1 MTNNYANNQNQN
13 PVQGKIV
20 FGTNTITNG
29 PEIHM
34 SQAPAQPQAQV
45 QQPNFSAV
53 QQPQAQ
59 IQPVMQQPVQQTQP
73 SFGGFGTVNQVQQPV
88 QSSSYTNE
96 ELEQMQK
103 NSSAMAEEAGFSY
116 PQTQPVQQPV
126 QQAQPNFGTA
136 QQQMQPQYQSMAQAQ
151 QPQQNFGS
159 YQQPQSQAYNY
170 NGYAQPQE
178 AAQNG
183 VGYDENRH
191 ELKAFPVKLFP
202 KITQKGRA
210 LEFLMKGI
218 NLTNY
223 DPQGNRVSCEFKWNM
238 NFWTFDQN
246 NRQMDYIPCY
256 GDMSHLAALAMAIQ
270 NGSIFGLTE
279 DYRQRLATAQADP
292 NNRSNYT
299 APIWENLGGTTKEGT
314 FKLNG
319 NPLQNVGVIYTNV
332 SLLPSNEPN
341 CWVLQGTFGPGEYQ
355 RNGAI
360 FRKKGSTPFKTITI
374 KLNYFDLCAFAA
386 NVLALFNANVV
397 SLVSMR
403 VNKKEGV

>member
-1 MTNNYANNQNQN
+1 MTNNYANNQQN

-34 SQAPAQPQAQV
+34 SQAPAQSQAQA
-45 QQPNFSAV
+45 QQPNFGAV
-53 QQPQAQ
+53 QQPQ
-59 IQPVMQQPVQQTQP
+59 VQTQP
-73 SFGGFGTVNQVQQPV
+73 SFGGFGAVNQVQPPV
-88 QSSSYTNE
+88 QNSSYTNE

-116 PQTQPVQQPV
+116 PQNQPV

-136 QQQMQPQYQSMAQAQ
+136 QQQMQSQYQSMAQVQ
-151 QPQQNFGS
+151 QVQPPFGG

-170 NGYAQPQE
+170 NGYVQPQVAVE
-178 AAQNG
+178 NG
-183 VGYDENRH
+183 IGYDENRH

-386 NVLALFNANVV
+386 NVLALFNANIS
-397 SLVSMR
+397 SLVNMR

>member
-34 SQAPAQPQAQV
+34 SQAPAQSQAQA
-45 QQPNFSAV
+45 QQPNFGAV
-53 QQPQAQ
+53 QQPRVQT
-59 IQPVMQQPVQQTQP
+59 QPVAQQPAQSAQP
-73 SFGGFGTVNQVQQPV
+73 SFGGFGAVNQVQPPV
-88 QSSSYTNE
+88 QNSSYTNE

-116 PQTQPVQQPV
+116 PQNQPV
-126 QQAQPNFGTA
+126 QQAQSNFGTA
-136 QQQMQPQYQSMAQAQ
+136 QQQMQPQYQSMAQVQ
-151 QPQQNFGS
+151 QVQPSFGG

-170 NGYAQPQE
+170 NGYAQPQVAVE
-178 AAQNG
+178 NG
-183 VGYDENRH
+183 IGYDENRH

-279 DYRQRLATAQADP
+279 DYRQRLATA
-292 NNRSNYT
+292 
-299 APIWENLGGTTKEGT
+299 PIWENLGGTTKEGT

-386 NVLALFNANVV
+386 NVLALFNANIS
-397 SLVSMR
+397 SLVNMR